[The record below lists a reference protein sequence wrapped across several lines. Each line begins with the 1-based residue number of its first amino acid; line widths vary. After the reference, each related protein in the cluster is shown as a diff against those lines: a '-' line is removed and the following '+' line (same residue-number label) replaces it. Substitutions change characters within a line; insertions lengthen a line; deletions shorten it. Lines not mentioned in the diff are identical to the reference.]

1 MEYITTTHLR
11 TKSSQ
16 LVSALKNGDSVSLIH
31 HSQVIG
37 EIKPKRQ
44 TKPFTKATIKQLQ
57 KLANELN
64 LPKTSY
70 IERERRYRKH
80 LMEKYGHS
88 LS

>member
-1 MEYITTTHLR
+1 M
-11 TKSSQ
+11 
-16 LVSALKNGDSVSLIH
+16 LVNRLSKGQTVSLVHRSKI
-31 HSQVIG
+31 IG

-44 TKPFTKATIKQLQ
+44 AKPLTNVDIKQLR

-80 LMEKYGHS
+80 LMIKYGQG